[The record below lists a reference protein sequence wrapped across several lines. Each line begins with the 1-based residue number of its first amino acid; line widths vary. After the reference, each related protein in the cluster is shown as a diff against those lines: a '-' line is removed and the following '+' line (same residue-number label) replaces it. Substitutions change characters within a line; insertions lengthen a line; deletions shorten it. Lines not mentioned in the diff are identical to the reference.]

1 MEREMERETKIEKET
16 KIREERE
23 RIIRE
28 NMNLEFNMRK
38 PKPGV

>member
-1 MEREMERETKIEKET
+1 MEREIEKET
-16 KIREERE
+16 KIGEERE

-38 PKPGV
+38 PDLGV